1 MHSQNNKSDILFLA
15 SVDFSNSLIELK
27 EHLPFNLILFKDIKD
42 NIIFHNYN
50 VLLIEESILEEPKI
64 KKIEKNFEE
73 NAKILITSRRNV
85 QNNNS
90 NNIIERPL
98 SIHDLNKKIIQLISK
113 KKFYKNSTIKIK
125 EYVLDKNEKK
135 LKHGTKSITVTEK
148 EIQLIEL
155 LYFEKK
161 SISKKDILKKVWQY
175 AVDADT
181 HTVETHIYRLRKKI
195 ISEFADAYFIN
206 NEKEGYNL

>member
-42 NIIFHNYN
+42 NIIFPNYN
-50 VLLIEESILEEPKI
+50 VLLIGIIEGRKI

-161 SISKKDILKKVWQY
+161 SISKKDILKKV
-175 AVDADT
+175 DNTDMET